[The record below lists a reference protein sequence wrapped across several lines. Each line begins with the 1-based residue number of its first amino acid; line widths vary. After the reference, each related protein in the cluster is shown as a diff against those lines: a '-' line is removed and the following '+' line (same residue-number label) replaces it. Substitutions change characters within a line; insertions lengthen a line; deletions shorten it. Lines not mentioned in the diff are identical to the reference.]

1 MSHNLI
7 KLATGIS
14 LVAIP
19 VFLFKDQIGSLFKQ
33 FTADI
38 SNSAN
43 YASDKLGASGGQDLG
58 NNSEMF

>member
-7 KLATGIS
+7 KLATGLS

-19 VFLFKDQIGSLFKQ
+19 VFLFKDQIMSLGKQ
-33 FTADI
+33 FFADV
-38 SNSAN
+38 SNSGI

-58 NNSEMF
+58 SNSEIF